1 MIQLRWLVTTDP
13 EPKLQYRQ
21 QYNTTIYAGMPT
33 EKQKLE
39 TANYEWS
46 DWMDVPV
53 VSGTMTEGDRSPRFV

>member
-1 MIQLRWLVTTDP
+1 MIQMRWYITVNRP
-13 EPKLQYRQ
+13 EPRLQYRQ

-39 TANYEWS
+39 TANYAWS

-53 VSGTMTEGDRSPRFV
+53 VKDM

>member
-1 MIQLRWLVTTDP
+1 MIQLRWLVATGP

-53 VSGTMTEGDRSPRFV
+53 VPGTTAEDDVAV